1 MRGKRT
7 KPPRRERMLRGGRW
21 VKSVFAI
28 GVLTA
33 FFNGVTFI
41 QSRVMNPWVRCWC
54 SWCWA
59 VFPFNYWAVLPP
71 STAKDAPVMKG
82 ALSVRAEVDDR
93 AHCFVTGNEGI
104 LGHAPFVIDHG
115 KVRVAYP
122 AVSNL
127 NFDFF
132 RSDFARIEAERL

>member
-1 MRGKRT
+1 
-7 KPPRRERMLRGGRW
+7 
-21 VKSVFAI
+21 
-28 GVLTA
+28 
-33 FFNGVTFI
+33 
-41 QSRVMNPWVRCWC
+41 MNPWVRCWC
-54 SWCWA
+54 PWCWA

-104 LGHAPFVIDHG
+104 LGHAPFVIEHG

-127 NFDFF
+127 NSTSSGPISPGSKLKGSNGS
-132 RSDFARIEAERL
+132 RGVEAA